1 MLLAHLSAPSV
12 VAYIFICFYPFLSFF
27 YSSIDFPNR
36 FYWLGTLVS
45 YLITSVA
52 SRSNFINNFVSFL
65 KSHCTLCMCLFY
77 FFPSCLV
84 LFLSY
89 FSLFLVSLLDLLFC
103 FILYLFNPLLIIYHC
118 SHEVA
123 LVWYSYVLS
132 YILSSDFLSY
142 NACLLALL
150 TIFSCGAFKFLLFLS
165 AYVLNF
171 PSS

>member
-12 VAYIFICFYPFLSFF
+12 VAYILICFYPFLSFF

-89 FSLFLVSLLDLLFC
+89 FSLFLVSLLDLLF

-132 YILSSDFLSY
+132 YIPSNDFLSY
-142 NACLLALL
+142 NACLLPLL
-150 TIFSCGAFKFLLFLS
+150 TIFSCVVLL
-165 AYVLNF
+165 
-171 PSS
+171 SSYWSCLLMY